1 LWRQLYYRAGALQ
14 DAGRWSEARV
24 ALQQALTIAPE
35 EPALLNFMGYSQ
47 LERGENMDSAEAM
60 IRKAS
65 ELAPDDGA
73 ITDSLGWA
81 QYKRGKISEAIATL
95 QQAAEKDPEQ
105 SEIQE
110 HLGDALYKSG
120 RRYEARFAW
129 NAALVTAEDEIA
141 TRVKAKLA
149 SGLTPA
155 NAAP

>member
-1 LWRQLYYRAGALQ
+1 
-14 DAGRWSEARV
+14 
-24 ALQQALTIAPE
+24 LQQALALQPD
-35 EPALLNFMGYSQ
+35 EPLLLNFMGYGQ

-65 ELAPDDGA
+65 ELDPDNGS

-81 QYKRGKISEAIATL
+81 QYKHGKVGEAIATL
-95 QQAAEKDPEQ
+95 QQAAEKDPDEA
-105 SEIQE
+105 EIQE

-129 NAALVTAEDEIA
+129 NAALVTAEDQIA
-141 TRVKAKLA
+141 ARVKAKLA
-149 SGLTPA
+149 SGLTPT